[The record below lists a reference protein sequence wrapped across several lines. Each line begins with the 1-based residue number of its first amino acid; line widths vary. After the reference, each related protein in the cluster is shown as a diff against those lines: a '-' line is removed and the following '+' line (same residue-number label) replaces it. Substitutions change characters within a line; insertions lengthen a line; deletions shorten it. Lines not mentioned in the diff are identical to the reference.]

1 MNFFSDTF
9 LLINWPI
16 KLNLL
21 VKKCG
26 RMQLRDA
33 EQLIDDKENNNTD
46 LRRTILIL
54 KEIILIILQYYIEI
68 ETITI

>member
-1 MNFFSDTF
+1 M
-9 LLINWPI
+9 
-16 KLNLL
+16 L

-33 EQLIDDKENNNTD
+33 EQLTDDKENNNTN
-46 LRRTILIL
+46 LRLTTLIL
-54 KEIILIILQYYIEI
+54 KEIMLIISHYYIEI